1 MPIGGRAVSI
11 FNLPSALQYR
21 VAKGTTRRA
30 LTFARPYRARIAV
43 FVAVIIIDAMATV
56 ATPLF
61 IAAIIDDGIKYH
73 RRGEIIL
80 LACLLGLV
88 LLADQILSVIGVRL
102 SARIGQGVIF
112 DLRST
117 VYRHVQRLPLAFFTR
132 VQTGA
137 LMSRLDND
145 VNDAQQAFSDLLSVV
160 VGSAFTVF
168 ASLVVMLTIS
178 WEITLVALI
187 ALPLG
192 ALFARFASRRVAG
205 LSRAN
210 LQLLSQLSMHMSER
224 FNVGGALLV
233 TLFGRRREEAAAF
246 DTTSGQIR
254 DIAVTMSTY
263 SRIFLALL
271 LSMAGLLT
279 AVVFGWG
286 GVLAS
291 DHTLEVGTVVAL
303 ATYIGRLYGPMISLG
318 NVPVD
323 VMNSLVSFER
333 IFEVLDVPI
342 GLREIDD
349 ATQLDR
355 PAGRVVFD
363 HVDFT
368 YPGRAGVSVP
378 SLEPDASDV
387 DEQPVPVLHDV
398 SFSLEPGTVTA
409 LVGSTGAGKTTI
421 ALLLRRLYDPSEGT
435 VTIDDHDLRTVSF
448 DSLQRTIGMV
458 TQDTQLWHDTLRA
471 NLLYAA
477 PDASEEQM
485 HKALADAQIE
495 ATVASMPLRLDTV
508 VGDRGFRLS
517 GGEKQRLAIARM
529 LLVRPTIV
537 ILDEAT
543 GQLDGRTEQAVQ
555 GALEAALHGRTA
567 LVIAHRLS
575 TVRNADQILVL
586 DGGRI
591 VERGTHDG
599 LVAQKGTYFRLQQ
612 TQA

>member
-1 MPIGGRAVSI
+1 
-11 FNLPSALQYR
+11 
-21 VAKGTTRRA
+21 
-30 LTFARPYRARIAV
+30 
-43 FVAVIIIDAMATV
+43 
-56 ATPLF
+56 
-61 IAAIIDDGIKYH
+61 
-73 RRGEIIL
+73 L
-80 LACLLGLV
+80 L
-88 LLADQILSVIGVRL
+88 
-102 SARIGQGVIF
+102 
-112 DLRST
+112 
-117 VYRHVQRLPLAFFTR
+117 
-132 VQTGA
+132 
-137 LMSRLDND
+137 
-145 VNDAQQAFSDLLSVV
+145 
-160 VGSAFTVF
+160 
-168 ASLVVMLTIS
+168 
-178 WEITLVALI
+178 
-187 ALPLG
+187 
-192 ALFARFASRRVAG
+192 
-205 LSRAN
+205 
-210 LQLLSQLSMHMSER
+210 
-224 FNVGGALLV
+224 
-233 TLFGRRREEAAAF
+233 
-246 DTTSGQIR
+246 
-254 DIAVTMSTY
+254 
-263 SRIFLALL
+263 
-271 LSMAGLLT
+271 
-279 AVVFGWG
+279 
-286 GVLAS
+286 
-291 DHTLEVGTVVAL
+291 
-303 ATYIGRLYGPMISLG
+303 
-318 NVPVD
+318 
-323 VMNSLVSFER
+323 
-333 IFEVLDVPI
+333 
-342 GLREIDD
+342 
-349 ATQLDR
+349 
-355 PAGRVVFD
+355 
-363 HVDFT
+363 
-368 YPGRAGVSVP
+368 
-378 SLEPDASDV
+378 
-387 DEQPVPVLHDV
+387 DV

-409 LVGSTGAGKTTI
+409 LVGSTGAGKTTV

-591 VERGTHDG
+591 VERGTHDD